1 MATAAMGKQMPAEE
15 VLPVQDS
22 KHEDEA
28 RRDKVAKAMLSP
40 TVPHTAKSV
49 SMASEA
55 GYDPNGSVWDQWLA
69 TQKAKADGSLSMKSR
84 VQSARRPRPNTAR
97 SDIST
102 TRLPDQFNSKLAT
115 ASGYT
120 NLGPEATKAR
130 KMELAKRQM
139 SEQQEIEDLKEILG
153 RTLYTG
159 GGNSYKRAGDVAT
172 ATLQKLDDGQNDDVA
187 ILRARRVKEEQ
198 DAAVATGR
206 APWDS
211 TAYNPCPPALKGCK
225 PITPEPWARDA
236 AAYEAGMNS
245 HGFKQIDTGID
256 NASGGYTQ
264 KKKVSIENLSAQI
277 QNDMAAYRRELGAGK
292 KAPVSA
298 RHLRAWSDAG
308 NIPPTPKGGRLTGR
322 GASARASAR
331 KPAPPA
337 ANASARA
344 DRIKARSPTKES

>member
-1 MATAAMGKQMPAEE
+1 MM
-15 VLPVQDS
+15 DS

-49 SMASEA
+49 SMASEV

-69 TQKAKADGSLSMKSR
+69 TQKARADGSLTSMKSR

-97 SDIST
+97 SDMST
-102 TRLPDQFNSKLAT
+102 TRLPDQFNSKLAS

-120 NLGPEATKAR
+120 NTGPVATKAR
-130 KMELAKRQM
+130 RMELAKKQM

-172 ATLQKLDDGQNDDVA
+172 STLQKLDDGQNDDFA

-206 APWDS
+206 SPWDGS
-211 TAYNPCPPALKGCK
+211 TYNPCPPALKGCK

-236 AAYEAGMNS
+236 AAYEAGMNG
-245 HGFKQIDTGID
+245 HGFKTIDTGID
-256 NASGGYTQ
+256 NGSGGYTQ
-264 KKKVSIENLSAQI
+264 KKKVSIEALSSQI
-277 QNDMAAYRRELGAGK
+277 QNDMAAYRRDLGAGK

-322 GASARASAR
+322 GGASARGSAR
-331 KPAPPA
+331 KQPAVA
-337 ANASARA
+337 AHVSARA
-344 DRIKARSPTKES
+344 ERIKSKSPTKES